1 MRSVGRHL
9 LGAHHGAC
17 FRPLCWPRAGRRRTG
32 GLEHSTLV
40 GRAQLVV
47 DDTVV
52 ALREAGDLII
62 AIGQAVITPASLVPM
77 RDIITGQTPVDH
89 HRPRVFNSSGM
100 SWEDLVIAAEVYRA
114 G

>member
-1 MRSVGRHL
+1 M
-9 LGAHHGAC
+9 
-17 FRPLCWPRAGRRRTG
+17 
-32 GLEHSTLV
+32 V

>member
-1 MRSVGRHL
+1 
-9 LGAHHGAC
+9 
-17 FRPLCWPRAGRRRTG
+17 
-32 GLEHSTLV
+32 LV

>member
-1 MRSVGRHL
+1 M
-9 LGAHHGAC
+9 
-17 FRPLCWPRAGRRRTG
+17 
-32 GLEHSTLV
+32 V

-62 AIGQAVITPASLVPM
+62 AIGQAVIAPASLVPM